1 MSKTYEKINIL
12 VLGNSSVGKTSFIL
26 KYTENVFRASYL
38 TTIGIDYKKKFINLN
53 NKKYKIDFFDT
64 AGQERYKSIALNI
77 IKNAD
82 GILLLYDVT
91 QQGTFDSISQW
102 INDIENVKGEDA
114 IIVLI
119 GNKCDLTEDRK
130 IDKEKG
136 EELANKYR
144 VSFFETSNKFGTNIE
159 TAALELINQII
170 KKNEKN
176 IVNDFEIIN
185 KNDIIVLDR
194 KNSQQ
199 VIKHKCNC
207 KR

>member
-38 TTIGIDYKKKFINLN
+38 TTIGIDYKTKFINLN